1 VYGSVEFDE
10 RLVRIADLG
19 ELVLGCTSGSMAS
32 RSFTLPAAAA
42 ICLVVDQQRA
52 LGIVPYFDHAD
63 CSPARRSGQRG
74 SDCMGSDLLSFTLM
88 RESILG
94 SRRNQRVEPKEEA
107 NIAAT
112 SS

>member
-1 VYGSVEFDE
+1 
-10 RLVRIADLG
+10 
-19 ELVLGCTSGSMAS
+19 
-32 RSFTLPAAAA
+32 
-42 ICLVVDQQRA
+42 
-52 LGIVPYFDHAD
+52 
-63 CSPARRSGQRG
+63 
-74 SDCMGSDLLSFTLM
+74 MGSDLLSFTLM